1 MPLPDHEENIPL
13 KYLAS
18 VVGGSKR
25 LVRCRHFNQNSDI
38 WILDEHAHNFVELIY
53 FLNGEA
59 QVETSQG
66 KTNLTLY
73 DVLIHPSNVKHH
85 EFVDLHMRQEIINLG
100 VEVESDFD
108 MGDSFVLK
116 DNTGNIRRIFRMLDY
131 HFNASDLMHEELEN
145 QLLRLLFIYLQKSAH
160 EQLCSEYSIIDRVVE
175 YVQENNRSSLSV
187 KELADYAHVSE
198 SYLSRLMSSHI
209 GIPPMKYVNTIR
221 IENAKQALKS
231 DTPIA
236 QIAALVGFMEQKY
249 FSTVFKRETGLTP
262 SEYRSRIRTA
272 D

>member
-116 DNTGNIRRIFRMLDY
+116 DNTGNIRRIFRM
-131 HFNASDLMHEELEN
+131 
-145 QLLRLLFIYLQKSAH
+145 I
-160 EQLCSEYSIIDRVVE
+160 
-175 YVQENNRSSLSV
+175 
-187 KELADYAHVSE
+187 VS
-198 SYLSRLMSSHI
+198 Y
-209 GIPPMKYVNTIR
+209 
-221 IENAKQALKS
+221 
-231 DTPIA
+231 
-236 QIAALVGFMEQKY
+236 
-249 FSTVFKRETGLTP
+249 
-262 SEYRSRIRTA
+262 
-272 D
+272 

>member
-1 MPLPDHEENIPL
+1 
-13 KYLAS
+13 
-18 VVGGSKR
+18 
-25 LVRCRHFNQNSDI
+25 
-38 WILDEHAHNFVELIY
+38 
-53 FLNGEA
+53 
-59 QVETSQG
+59 
-66 KTNLTLY
+66 
-73 DVLIHPSNVKHH
+73 
-85 EFVDLHMRQEIINLG
+85 MRQEIINLG

-175 YVQENNRSSLSV
+175 YVQENYRSSLSV

>member
-160 EQLCSEYSIIDRVVE
+160 EQLCSEYSL
-175 YVQENNRSSLSV
+175 SLI
-187 KELADYAHVSE
+187 
-198 SYLSRLMSSHI
+198 HI
-209 GIPPMKYVNTIR
+209 
-221 IENAKQALKS
+221 
-231 DTPIA
+231 
-236 QIAALVGFMEQKY
+236 
-249 FSTVFKRETGLTP
+249 
-262 SEYRSRIRTA
+262 
-272 D
+272 